1 MSSIEQWTRKYR
13 PNTFASYVGNERTKQ
28 EILQLLKLNK
38 LPQTLLFSGPQGTG
52 KTTLARLL
60 AKNLMC
66 ETPNV
71 DGTACGTCYNCEQLD
86 DEYIGGGKTTIGIPV
101 RDVNLADVKGIDE
114 VRELTKEMGTRS
126 AYGSKR
132 VFILDEIQEASQA
145 AQSTFL
151 KIAEEPGD
159 GLYIIMCTTHPD
171 KLAKAF
177 KSRFHQ
183 YAITKPT
190 VTDLSDRIAHICQ
203 NEGVNY
209 SKEGL
214 RLLVSKLSRI
224 PRECINKAEV
234 LGATGTIDRTN
245 VEQSLGMI
253 NYEEFIRFINR
264 CFNGS
269 ITDLATMYDDL
280 DTKGIALKSFVSD
293 FGAFLV
299 DVTRAQANMKLEA
312 YTPAELKELRKASK
326 GLTSEMISQIFSVL
340 RKYKESVDLQEFEFY
355 ALGLEIH
362 QILNPKE
369 QVFEPD
375 RTQLEKS
382 YKSVTQKM
390 AEAKEVAVNE
400 ATEDDIMNIFNG
412 AQRIKSNTEG

>member
-1 MSSIEQWTRKYR
+1 MASIEQWTRKYR
-13 PNTFASYVGNERTKQ
+13 PNTFASYVGNERTKS
-28 EILQLLKLNK
+28 EILQLLKMGK

-66 ETPNV
+66 ENPNE
-71 DGTACGTCYNCEQLD
+71 DGTACGTCYNCQQLD
-86 DEYIGGGKTTIGIPV
+86 DDYIGGGKTTIGIPV
-101 RDVNLADVKGIDE
+101 KDVNLADVKGIDE
-114 VRELTKEMGTRS
+114 VRDLTKDMAARS

-132 VFILDEIQEASQA
+132 VYILDEIQEASQA

-151 KIAEEPGD
+151 KIAEEPGE

-190 VTDLSDRIAHICQ
+190 VTDLSNRIAFICQ

-214 RLLVSKLSRI
+214 RLLVSKLNRI

-234 LGATGTIDRTN
+234 LGSASSITRDS

-253 NYEEFIRFINR
+253 NYEEFIKFINR
-264 CFNGS
+264 CYSGS
-269 ITDLATMYDDL
+269 LTDLAIMYDEL
-280 DTKGIALKSFVSD
+280 DTKGIPMKSFIAD

-299 DVTRAQANMKLEA
+299 DVTRANANMQLES
-312 YTPAELKELRKASK
+312 YTPAELKELRKAGKNLSPETISK
-326 GLTSEMISQIFSVL
+326 VFSLL
-340 RKYKESVDLQEFEFY
+340 RGYKESVDLHEFEFY
-355 ALGLEIH
+355 ALGLELH

-369 QVFEPD
+369 DVYEPD
-375 RTQLEKS
+375 K
-382 YKSVTQKM
+382 TQKEKNFKKVNK
-390 AEAKEVAVNE
+390 AIDDTKTVEVKIAD
-400 ATEDDIMNIFNG
+400 EDDILSIFNG
-412 AQRIKSNTEG
+412 ATKIKG